1 MRSGPTR
8 RARPATRHTTW
19 LRFTAAAGSAAM
31 LSTLGL
37 AGTSLTAT
45 PAATNAASAARIKL
59 VDDSSSCQLGNGIQH
74 VVQLTFDN
82 VHFFRD
88 NPNVPSD
95 LEQMPNL
102 LNFFENNGTILSN
115 NHTPL
120 IAHTADDI
128 LTTYSGMY
136 GDRQGDGIANDY
148 QSYNQDGPNA
158 TFGDTDPDTA
168 FTYWTDTIAD
178 DNFPP
183 SPGADTNPNMVYS
196 PVPPATAQHPVS
208 PTSTPP
214 APWVPFT
221 KAGCNVGDVATANQE
236 LESTSPDMAEAFGAN
251 SPEVAQLNA
260 DTDSFKDPET
270 ADYIGIAV
278 HCAQGNAFCASA
290 QLTKFGQASPSPTAV
305 TDALPDE
312 PGGYNGY
319 QVLFGHKYV
328 APQLGAGQDNLS
340 RNGYE
345 VTNAAGNLV
354 DENGNQINGAFL
366 TNYPGFPGFGTINA
380 SQSLA
385 YMADMLE
392 SGVPV
397 VQGYIAD
404 IHGNEGIHALTAVG
418 QPCHG
423 LRSEQA
429 LGPGSACYIAQAAY
443 YNQAFG
449 TFFQRLAADGINA
462 SNTLFILSSDE
473 GDHVAGA
480 NVGRAIQPTPTTG
493 TTCDGVTVSG
503 STVTP
508 DDLCTYPDGSFGE
521 LAGNVTGLLA
531 AQAPSDTTQ
540 FGMEA
545 DTAPEYYIH
554 GNPGPDATVTR
565 TFEHDVAG
573 LTAFNPYT
581 GQTQQIANYLADPTE
596 EAILHFVNADPART
610 PTFAEFAK
618 PDYYLS
624 QGSTCNDTVTGI
636 DDNTNDCVTQDNQF
650 AYDHGDYVAE
660 VNSNYVGFAG
670 PGVKNLGVDGWQP
683 NQGPNSAGANSGQTV
698 VSDYNN
704 PGTWTDETD
713 IRPTELYLLGLTDDY
728 TQDGRVI
735 SEILSNPN
743 NALGAPG
750 VSQLGACYKQ
760 LNSSVGQF
768 GNYTLQADTAAIESN
783 TPGDH
788 EYIATDRALAGLEK
802 IRDAVAIAI
811 KGQLNEAAFQDKR
824 IFAPQL
830 QTFVCQGVIA
840 AARALDNQNSQG
852 NQA

>member
-1 MRSGPTR
+1 MRSGPSR
-8 RARPATRHTTW
+8 RARPANRPTTW
-19 LRFTAAAGSAAM
+19 LRITAAAGSAAM

-45 PAATNAASAARIKL
+45 HAASTAGIKL
-59 VDDSSSCQLGNGIQH
+59 VDDSASCHLGNGIQH

-88 NPNVPSD
+88 NPNVQSD
-95 LEQMPNL
+95 LELMPNL
-102 LNFFENNGTILSN
+102 LNFFTSNGTILSN

-128 LTTYSGMY
+128 LTTYSGLY

-148 QSYNQDGPNA
+148 QSYNKDGPNA
-158 TFGDTDPDTA
+158 TFGDSDSDTA

-178 DNFPP
+178 NGAP
-183 SPGADTNPNMVYS
+183 STGADLTNPNMVYS
-196 PVPPATAQHPVS
+196 SVPPATASSPVS

-236 LESTSPDMAEAFGAN
+236 LESTSPDLAEAFGAS

-270 ADYIGIAV
+270 AQYIGIAV

-290 QLTKFGQASPSPTAV
+290 TGDRGNQTTPSPTAV

-319 QVLFGHKYV
+319 QVLFGHRYV
-328 APQLGAGQDNLS
+328 APQLGAGTPDVS
-340 RNGYE
+340 RNGNE
-345 VTNAAGNLV
+345 ITNAAGNLV
-354 DENGNQINGAFL
+354 DLNGNQINGAFD
-366 TNYPGFPGFGTINA
+366 NGNPGFPGFGPINA
-380 SQSLA
+380 AQSLA
-385 YMADMLE
+385 YMSDMLE

-404 IHGNEGIHALTAVG
+404 IHGNEKIPGLSNPANPATG
-418 QPCHG
+418 QPAGPCFG
-423 LRSEQA
+423 ISSGAA
-429 LGPGSACYIAQAAY
+429 LGSGSACYLAQAAS
-443 YNQAFG
+443 YNADFG
-449 TFFQRLAADGINA
+449 AFFQRLAADGITA

-473 GDHVAGA
+473 GDHEAGA
-480 NVGRAIQPTPTTG
+480 NVGRAIQPTPA
-493 TTCDGVTVSG
+493 TCDGVTV
-503 STVTP
+503 P
-508 DDLCTYPDGSFGE
+508 CTYPDGSFGE
-521 LAGNVTGLLA
+521 LGGNITGLLA
-531 AQAPSDTTQ
+531 QEKNDTTA
-540 FGMEA
+540 FGLEE
-545 DTAPEYYIH
+545 DTAPEFYIN

-565 TFEHDVAG
+565 TLEHDVAG

-581 GQTQQIANYLADPTE
+581 GGTQQITNYLADPTE

-610 PTFAEFAK
+610 PTFADFAK
-618 PDYYLS
+618 PDYFLTP
-624 QGSTCNDTVTGI
+624 GSPTCNATVTGI
-636 DDNTNDCVTQDNQF
+636 DDNAADCVTQNSHF
-650 AYDHGDYVAE
+650 AYDHGDYAAE
-660 VNSNYVGFAG
+660 INSNYVGFAG
-670 PGVKNLGVDGWQP
+670 PGVQRLGVDGWGP
-683 NQGPNSAGANSGQTV
+683 SQGPNSAGANSGQTV
-698 VSDYNN
+698 VADTNN

-743 NALGAPG
+743 RALAAPG

-768 GNYTLQADTAAIESN
+768 GNYTLQADTAAIESS
-783 TPGDH
+783 TPGDV
-788 EYIATDRALAGLEK
+788 EYIATDRALASLEK
-802 IRDAVAIAI
+802 IRDAVALKLKAE
-811 KGQLNEAAFQDKR
+811 LNAAAFQDAR

-840 AARALDNQNSQG
+840 SAHLLAQHV
-852 NQA
+852 

>member
-1 MRSGPTR
+1 MRSRPNRQGL
-8 RARPATRHTTW
+8 PATRHTAWIRIT
-19 LRFTAAAGSAAM
+19 TAAASAAM

-37 AGTSLTAT
+37 AGTALTA
-45 PAATNAASAARIKL
+45 PYAAAANAASTARLKL
-59 VDDSSSCQLGNGIQH
+59 ADSASCHLGNGVQH
-74 VVQLTFDN
+74 VVQITFDN

-148 QSYNQDGPNA
+148 QSYNKNGPNA
-158 TFGDTDPDTA
+158 TFGTSDSDTA
-168 FTYWTDTIAD
+168 FTYWTDSIAD
-178 DNFPP
+178 NGKP
-183 SPGADTNPNMVYS
+183 STGADTNPNMVYA
-196 PVPPATAQHPVS
+196 PVPPATAQQPVS

-260 DTDSFKDPET
+260 DSDPYKDPET
-270 ADYIGIAV
+270 AQYIGIAV
-278 HCAQGNAFCASA
+278 HCAQGNAFCTTATGDRGNQTTS
-290 QLTKFGQASPSPTAV
+290 SPTAV
-305 TDALPDE
+305 TDSLPDE
-312 PGGYNGY
+312 PDTYNGY
-319 QVLFGHKYV
+319 EVLFGHKYV
-328 APQLGAGQDNLS
+328 APQLGAGTPDLS
-340 RNGYE
+340 RNGHE
-345 VTNAAGNLV
+345 ITNAAGNLV
-354 DENGNQINGAFL
+354 DLNGNQINGAFDDG
-366 TNYPGFPGFGTINA
+366 NPGFPGFGTINA
-380 SQSLA
+380 AQTLA
-385 YMADMLE
+385 YMSDMLE

-404 IHGNEGIHALTAVG
+404 IHGNNV
-418 QPCHG
+418 PG
-423 LRSEQA
+423 LAACSGLHSEQA
-429 LGPGSACYIAQAAY
+429 LGSGSACYLAQAAY

-449 TFFQRLAADGINA
+449 AFFQRLAGDGITA

-473 GDHVAGA
+473 GDHEAGA
-480 NVGRAIQPTPTTG
+480 NVGRAIQPSPA
-493 TTCDGVTVSG
+493 TCDGVTVQ
-503 STVTP
+503 
-508 DDLCTYPDGSFGE
+508 CTYKDGTFGE
-521 LAGNVTGLLA
+521 LAGNITGLLA
-531 AQAPSDTTQ
+531 QEKNDTTA
-540 FGMEA
+540 FGLEA
-545 DTAPEYYIH
+545 DTAPEYYIN
-554 GNPGPDATVTR
+554 GDPGPDATVTR
-565 TFEHDVAG
+565 TLEHDVAG

-581 GQTQQIANYLADPTE
+581 GGTQQIANYLADPTE

-624 QGSTCNDTVTGI
+624 TGSPTCSDTATGI
-636 DDNTNDCVTQDNQF
+636 DDNTADCVTQDDQF
-650 AYDHGDYVAE
+650 AYDHGDYAAE
-660 VNSNYVGFAG
+660 INSNYVGFAG
-670 PGVKNLGVDGWQP
+670 PGVQRLGVDGWQP
-683 NQGPNSAGANSGQTV
+683 DQGPNSAGADSGQIV
-698 VSDYNN
+698 AADENN

-743 NALGAPG
+743 RALAAPG
-750 VSQLGACYKQ
+750 VAQLGACYKQ
-760 LNSSVGQF
+760 LNSSVGEF
-768 GNYTLQADTAAIESN
+768 GNYTLQADTAAIESS
-783 TPGDH
+783 TPGDV
-788 EYIATDRALAGLEK
+788 EYIATDKALAALEK
-802 IRDAVAIAI
+802 VRDAVALRI
-811 KGQLNEAAFQDKR
+811 KAELNAAAFQDAT

-830 QTFVCQGVIA
+830 ATFVCQGVIA
-840 AARALDNQNSQG
+840 SAHLLANHV
-852 NQA
+852 